1 MTTGAKMRQ
10 FSMYIGGQAIQAG
23 RTFEVIDPALGEAFA
38 LAQAAEP
45 KHVEAAVAAA
55 RAAFPGWSA
64 RPDAERKSLMHALGA
79 ALEANMPELMDLVT
93 RETGKPL
100 QGLNNV
106 GAGMEVGA
114 AIAWTHVTADFDLEP
129 EVIQDNEQ
137 ARVEIH
143 RKPLGV
149 VASVTPWNWPL
160 MIAIW
165 HVIPA
170 LRAGNTVVLKPSE
183 YTPVATARFV
193 ELANA
198 LLPPGVLNL
207 VTGAGDVGAALSSHA
222 DVNKVVFTGST
233 RTGKK
238 IMESAAA
245 SLKRVTLELGGN
257 DAGIVLPDVDVKAVA
272 PKLFAV
278 GFHNNGQTCACLKR
292 LYVHDSIHDALCEE
306 LARLAREVVV
316 GNGLDPDSQLGPLQ
330 NRAQFDIVAKLAEDA
345 REAGGRVLAGGKARE
360 GKGYF
365 FEPTIVAGLTNGARL
380 VDEEQFG
387 PILPVIRYTDVE
399 EAIRLANDNPNGL
412 GGSVWSSDPARATV
426 IGKRLECGSVWINEH
441 GAVQPDAPFGGVKQ
455 SGIGVEFGKQGLEE
469 FTTIQTVKIMKH

>member
-1 MTTGAKMRQ
+1 MKTYPMI
-10 FSMYIGGQAIQAG
+10 IGGQAVDTG
-23 RTFEVIDPALGEAFA
+23 RYLDVLDPALEEPFA
-38 LAQAAEP
+38 RVAAAGPEQ
-45 KHVEAAVAAA
+45 VDAAVAAA
-55 RAAFPGWSA
+55 RAAFPGWAA
-64 RPDAERKSLMHALGA
+64 RPGAERTALLHALAGV
-79 ALEANMPELMDLVT
+79 LEANMPELMELVT

-106 GAGMEVGA
+106 GSGMELGG
-114 AIAWTHVTADFDLEP
+114 AIAWTHVTADLALDP

-137 ARVEIH
+137 ARVEVH

-149 VASVTPWNWPL
+149 VASITPWNWPL

-183 YTPVATARFV
+183 FTPVATARFV

-198 LLPPGVLNL
+198 ILPPGVLNL
-207 VTGAGDVGAALSSHA
+207 VAGGGEVGAALSAHS
-222 DVNKVVFTGST
+222 DVNKIVFTGST
-233 RTGKK
+233 RTGKR
-238 IMESAAA
+238 IMEGAAA

-257 DAGIVLPDVDVKAVA
+257 DAGIVLPGADVKAVA
-272 PKLFAV
+272 PKLFGA

-292 LYVHDSIHDALCEE
+292 LYVHESQYEELSAE
-306 LARLAREVVV
+306 LARLARAARV
-316 GNGLDPDSQLGPLQ
+316 GNGMEPGTELGPVQ
-330 NRAQFDIVAKLAEDA
+330 NRAQLAIVEALALDA
-345 REAGGRVLAGGKARE
+345 REQGGRFLSGGQARA

-365 FEPTIVAGLTNGARL
+365 FEPAIVMGLSNGTRL

-387 PILPVIRYTDVE
+387 PILPVISYSSVD

-412 GGSVWSSDPARATV
+412 GGSVWGADLAQAAQVASW
-426 IGKRLECGSVWINEH
+426 LECGTVWINEH

-455 SGIGVEFGKQGLEE
+455 SGIGVGFGRQGLEE
-469 FTTIQTVKIMKH
+469 FTSIQTVKIMKG